1 MQKAAGH
8 DKYEYIKQ
16 KLHVDKSKW
25 EKNST
30 VILTTFYILT
40 WMRGWRCK
48 VLAPSLFVGLSS
60 ADRDALGEDYM
71 AKISW
76 ERAENPWR
84 DKPLNCTENFSRNW
98 SLKQLVFNGSIFC
111 AMFRSATHRW
121 VKMPQ
126 NIYSAIFWK
135 LFKKPLT
142 PLPFE
147 HLVDF

>member
-1 MQKAAGH
+1 MQKPTMMRISIQNK
-8 DKYEYIKQ
+8 KYMSIKANGR
-16 KLHVDKSKW
+16 KIARSSSL
-25 EKNST
+25 
-30 VILTTFYILT
+30 LFTFFT

-121 VKMPQ
+121 FKMPQ